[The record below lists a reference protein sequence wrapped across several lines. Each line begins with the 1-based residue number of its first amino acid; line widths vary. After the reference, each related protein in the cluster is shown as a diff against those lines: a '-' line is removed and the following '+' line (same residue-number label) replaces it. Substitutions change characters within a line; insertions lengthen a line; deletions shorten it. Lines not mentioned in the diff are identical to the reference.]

1 MMNPD
6 TAGEPE
12 NAGQQRTARAR
23 ARGCFDCCF
32 DFFPFLENRYG
43 TRVD

>member
-23 ARGCFDCCF
+23 ARKRGCF